1 MKVSENIFRAY
12 DIRGVYPKEL
22 NEEVAF
28 HVGRAFGSYMI
39 RKGLKLLNVAMD
51 CRLSSE
57 ALKGALI
64 EGLTRSGC
72 HVLDVGVVP
81 TPLLYFSIVH
91 TGRDGGV
98 MITASHNP
106 PEFNGFKLCIGRK
119 TFFGDEIQ
127 GIRETIERE
136 DYVEGA
142 GSVEKG
148 EIVDDYVEFV
158 KRNVSVDG
166 SLRIAIDGG
175 NGVAG
180 PVALRLFK
188 EIGLEVYPIYCEA
201 DGRFPNHHPDPVVE
215 ENLEDLKILVNE
227 KALDLGVGYDG
238 DGDRIGVVDDKGRV
252 VWGDRLL
259 LLFSLD
265 LVEKHPG
272 AKVVGEVK
280 CSQVFFDELK
290 KRGGIPIMWR
300 TGHSYIKEKLEEE
313 NALLAGE
320 MSGHMFFRD
329 RYFGFDDAIYASARL
344 LELLSKKKRKLSEL
358 VDELP
363 SSFSTP
369 EIRIDC
375 PDGVKFKVVEMV
387 KKELRGDEVVE
398 IDGVR
403 VSYRDGS
410 WALVRASNTQP
421 ALVLRFEARSLSRL
435 EELRSSVISLI
446 DRIKREVEG

>member
-1 MKVSENIFRAY
+1 MKVSRNIFRAY

-22 NEEVAF
+22 DEEVAF
-28 HVGRAFGSYMI
+28 HVGRAFGSYMV
-39 RKGLKLLNVAMD
+39 RKGFKLLNVGMD

-57 ALKGALI
+57 VLKGALVD
-64 EGLTRSGC
+64 GLVRSGC
-72 HVLDVGVVP
+72 HVLDIGVVP

-91 TGRDGGV
+91 MGRDGGV
-98 MITASHNP
+98 MVTASHNP
-106 PEFNGFKLCIGRK
+106 PEFNGFKLCIGKK
-119 TFFGDEIQ
+119 TLFGDEIQ
-127 GIRETIERE
+127 EVRKVIEEE

-142 GSVEKG
+142 GSVEEG
-148 EIVDDYVEFV
+148 DIVDDYLEFV
-158 KRNVSVDG
+158 KKDVSVDR
-166 SLRIAIDGG
+166 SLRFAIDGG

-180 PVALRLFK
+180 PVAFKLFK
-188 EIGLEVYPIYCEA
+188 DMGLEVHPLYCEA

-215 ENLEDLKILVNE
+215 ENLRDLKLLVEE
-227 KALDLGVGYDG
+227 KSLDLGVGYDG

-265 LVEKHPG
+265 LVEGHPG
-272 AKVVGEVK
+272 VKVVGEVK
-280 CSQVFFDELK
+280 CSQIFFDELR

-313 NALLAGE
+313 DALLAGE

-344 LELLSKKKRKLSEL
+344 LELLSKKGKKLSEL

-363 SSFSTP
+363 ATFSTP

-375 PDGVKFKVVEMV
+375 PDGLKFKVVE
-387 KKELRGDEVVE
+387 
-398 IDGVR
+398 IDGIR
-403 VSYRDGS
+403 VSYKDGS

-421 ALVLRFEARSLSRL
+421 ALVVRFEARSPSRL

-446 DRIKREVEG
+446 DRLKREVEG